1 MLRLLKNVDFNKISE
16 SLFLMLFHFNNLQH
30 SDIDKKVF
38 DLDLSCISRITNRI
52 SSSADQIDL
61 VLVLK

>member
-52 SSSADQIDL
+52 SSSAD
-61 VLVLK
+61 